1 MLSGFCVQIW
11 RKRDKIDKQEFR
23 RIKKKKSKDREL
35 LQTDQ
40 CVTISYFFT

>member
-23 RIKKKKSKDREL
+23 RIKKKKKIQGQR
-35 LQTDQ
+35 
-40 CVTISYFFT
+40 IIAN